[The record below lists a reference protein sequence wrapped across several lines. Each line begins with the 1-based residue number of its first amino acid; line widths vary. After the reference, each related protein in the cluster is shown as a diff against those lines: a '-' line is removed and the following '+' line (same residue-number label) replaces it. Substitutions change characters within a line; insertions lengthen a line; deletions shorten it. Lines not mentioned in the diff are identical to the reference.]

1 MLRFLIK
8 RLALMIPIL
17 LGINLLIF
25 SIMYLSPNDPA
36 LQILGQNATENAV
49 KQWRDEHGLNDSFIE
64 QYVDSLKNLIT
75 GNFGNS
81 YVSGRPVMHDFVE
94 RFPITLTLAIT
105 GMLVAVF
112 IGLPIGILSAVKQY
126 SAYDYLGLFSALI
139 FAAIPSFWFALL
151 LILAFAMKVSLFP
164 VSGIEGLKSY
174 VLPTITIGVLN
185 SASILRM
192 TRSTMLEVIRQD
204 YIRTIRSKGA
214 PENYV
219 VFKHAL
225 KNALLPIITVCGM
238 AFGSLLGGLVV
249 AESVFAIPGVGVF
262 LIEAVR
268 NQDRPIVTIV
278 VTLLA
283 FAFSMVNLLVD
294 LIYSSLDP
302 RIKSE
307 FSRKK
312 LRFQRG

>member
-1 MLRFLIK
+1 MLRFVAK
-8 RLALMIPIL
+8 RLVLMIPIL

-25 SIMYLSPNDPA
+25 TIMFLSPNDPA
-36 LQILGQNATENAV
+36 VLILGQNATEEAAD
-49 KQWRDEHGLNDSFIE
+49 QWREEHGLNDSFLE
-64 QYVDSLKNLIT
+64 QYFNNLKDLFT

-81 YVSGRPVMHDFVE
+81 YVSGRPVMQDFAQ
-94 RFPITLTLAIT
+94 RFPVSLTFAIT
-105 GMLVAVF
+105 GMFVAIL
-112 IGLPIGILSAVKQY
+112 IGIPVGILSAVKQY
-126 SAYDYLGLFSALI
+126 SAFDYAGLFCALI

-151 LILAFAMKVSLFP
+151 LILAFAMKIPLFP
-164 VSGIEGLKSY
+164 VSGLSGLSSY

-214 PENYV
+214 PEKYIIL
-219 VFKHAL
+219 KHAL

-238 AFGSLLGGLVV
+238 CFGTLLGGLVV
-249 AESVFAIPGVGVF
+249 AESVFAIPGIGVF
-262 LIEAVR
+262 LVDAVR
-268 NQDRPIVTIV
+268 NQDRPVVTVV

-283 FAFSMVNLLVD
+283 FAFSVVNLLVD
-294 LIYSSLDP
+294 LLYTSLDP

-307 FSRKK
+307 FTRRKRK
-312 LRFQRG
+312 LQKG

>member
-1 MLRFLIK
+1 MV
-8 RLALMIPIL
+8 PIL

-25 SIMYLSPNDPA
+25 TIMYLSPNDPA
-36 LQILGQNATENAV
+36 VLILGQNATEEAV
-49 KQWRDEHGLNDSFIE
+49 EQWRDEHGLNDSFIE
-64 QYVDSLKNLIT
+64 QYLDSLKNLVT

-81 YVSGRPVMHDFVE
+81 YVSGRPVINDFAD
-94 RFPITLTLAIT
+94 RFPITLTFAIT
-105 GMLVAVF
+105 GMLVAVL
-112 IGLPIGILSAVKQY
+112 IGIPIGILSAVKQY
-126 SAYDYLGLFSALI
+126 SAFDYIGLFCALI

-151 LILAFAMKVSLFP
+151 LILAFAMKIPIFP
-164 VSGIEGLKSY
+164 VSGLETISSY

-214 PENYV
+214 PEKYV
-219 VFKHAL
+219 IFKHAL

-238 AFGSLLGGLVV
+238 CFGSLLGGLVV

-262 LIEAVR
+262 LVEAVR
-268 NQDRPIVTIV
+268 NQDRPIVTVV

-294 LIYSSLDP
+294 LLYSSLDP

-307 FSRKK
+307 FTRRK
-312 LRFQRG
+312 LRLGKV